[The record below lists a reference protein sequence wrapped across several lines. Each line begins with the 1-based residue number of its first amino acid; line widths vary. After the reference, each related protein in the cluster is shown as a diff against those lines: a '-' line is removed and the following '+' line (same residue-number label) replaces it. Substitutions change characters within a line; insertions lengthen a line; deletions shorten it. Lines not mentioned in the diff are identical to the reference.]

1 MLQLEVREL
10 KGAELRAWDMLVAGS
25 AQGTVFHTS
34 DWLVKNASLQ
44 SQDLVLLGCYEG
56 EELIGGCPLYPSRPY
71 NLLRLASSTAALT
84 PYGGMMV
91 TEIERAKQRRREMHT
106 NRVITVLLEYIA
118 RQEFDYVNLVNSP
131 GLTDIRAFTRRG
143 WNPVVYY
150 TYILPLHDDIF
161 KTISKDVR
169 QNIRKAQKQGISST
183 RKFDPSIFW
192 DLTARTFAKQGKQPP
207 VSERHLTG
215 MLAMIQEKGIGEMR
229 IASTSSEEIA
239 AAEVTVWDAKMAHSW
254 SAATAPEHL
263 STGAASLL
271 CYDIFTSLKE
281 RDFSAINLM
290 SGNLPHLSAFNS
302 GFNPRLIPYYGV
314 DHTRLRYRIL
324 KLLKESRYPGDCHRM
339 GHSTTPLYS
348 IG

>member
-10 KGAELRAWDMLVAGS
+10 EGAELRAWDMLVAGS

-56 EELIGGCPLYPSRPY
+56 EELIGGCPLYLSRPY

-84 PYGGMMV
+84 PYGGVVV
-91 TEIERAKQRRREMHT
+91 TEIERAKQRRKEVHV
-106 NRVITVLLEYIA
+106 NRIIAALLEYIA
-118 RQEFDYVNLVNSP
+118 QLEFDYVNLVNSP

-161 KTISKDVR
+161 KTVSKDVR

-183 RKFDPSIFW
+183 RKFDPGIFW
-192 DLTARTFAKQGKQPP
+192 DLMVRTFEKQGKQTP
-207 VSERHLTG
+207 VSERHLAG

-229 IASTSSEEIA
+229 VASTSSGEMA

-254 SAATAPEHL
+254 SAAAAPEHL
-263 STGAASLL
+263 PTGAASLL
-271 CYDIFTSLKE
+271 CHDTFTSLKE
-281 RDFSAINLM
+281 RGFSAINLM
-290 SGNLPHLSAFNS
+290 AGNLPHLSTFIS
-302 GFNPRLIPYYGV
+302 GFNPGLVPYYGV

-324 KLLKESRYPGDCHRM
+324 KRLRESRYPGSPP
-339 GHSTTPLYS
+339 G
-348 IG
+348 